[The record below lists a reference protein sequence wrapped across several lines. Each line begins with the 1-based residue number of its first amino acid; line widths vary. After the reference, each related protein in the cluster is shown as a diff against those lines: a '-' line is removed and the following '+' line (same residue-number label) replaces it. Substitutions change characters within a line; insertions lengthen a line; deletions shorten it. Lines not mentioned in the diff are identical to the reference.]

1 MYNIKTLNKISPVG
15 LSKFS
20 PDKYTCGD
28 DMENPDA
35 IMVRSAAMHDMELP
49 ASLLAIARAG
59 AGVNNI
65 PLGKCSD
72 EGIVVFNTPG
82 ANANGVKELVIAGM
96 LLASR
101 DIVGGIEWVESEQ
114 NVEDIG
120 KLAEKKKKQFAGRE
134 ISGKKLG
141 IIGLGAIGVLVAN
154 AATHLGMEVYGYDPY
169 ISVEAAWNLS
179 RTIKHINDLSII
191 YKECDYITIHVPLT
205 DETRGMINAEAISQM
220 KEDVVLLN
228 FARDLLVDEKA
239 LVEALEN
246 GRVRKYVTDFA
257 NPVVAGAKN
266 TLVTPHLG
274 ASTEEAEDNCAKMAV
289 KELRNFLENGNIK
302 NSVNYPNCDMGTCVT
317 AGRIAIN
324 HRNTVNMISSF
335 SKVLGDAGINISD
348 MTNKSKGNYAYT
360 LLDVQTRPYQ
370 EVIEKLEKIDGV
382 LRVRIVK

>member
-1 MYNIKTLNKISPVG
+1 MYKYHCLNPISPVG
-15 LSKFS
+15 LEKFS
-20 PDKYTCGD
+20 DEYQETD
-28 DMENPDA
+28 NIQEADA
-35 IMVRSAAMHDMELP
+35 VLVRSADMKNMELP
-49 ASLLAIARAG
+49 KGLKAIGRAG

-114 NVEDIG
+114 NVEEIG
-120 KLAEKKKKQFAGRE
+120 KLAEKKKKQFAGCE

-179 RTIKHINDLSII
+179 RTIKHINDLNII
-191 YKECDYITIHVPLT
+191 YKECDYITIHVPLLEDT
-205 DETRGMINAEAISQM
+205 KGMINAEAISQM
-220 KEDVVLLN
+220 KENVVILN

-246 GRVRKYVTDFA
+246 GKVKKYVTDFA

-289 KELRNFLENGNIK
+289 KELRNYLENGNIK

-348 MTNKSKGNYAYT
+348 MTNKSKGEYAYT
-360 LLDVQTRPYQ
+360 LLDLQTRPTQ
-370 EVIEKLEKIDGV
+370 EVIEKLGKIDGV

>member
-1 MYNIKTLNKISPVG
+1 MYKYHCLNPISPVG
-15 LSKFS
+15 LEKFS
-20 PDKYTCGD
+20 SEYQETDNIQEAD
-28 DMENPDA
+28 VVL
-35 IMVRSAAMHDMELP
+35 VRSADMKSMDLP
-49 ASLLAIARAG
+49 ENLKAIGRAG

-370 EVIEKLEKIDGV
+370 EVIEELEKIDGV